1 MSAYSEEEKEE
12 IMEAYDALA
21 NAADGMKPYAILEAA
36 CMLVGEVM
44 AVSFDEADLP
54 KNRNF
59 AMVMER
65 VESSYLLNK
74 AEGGEQ

>member
-1 MSAYSEEEKEE
+1 MSTYSEEEKDE

-21 NAADGMKPYAILEAA
+21 DAADGMKPYAILEAA

-44 AVSFDEADLP
+44 AVSFDESSLS
-54 KNRNF
+54 KNKNF

-65 VESSYLLNK
+65 VEHSYLLNK
-74 AEGGEQ
+74 AEGTEQ